1 VVEAVPAAE
10 EAGVVEEAGS
20 MRGGTMKSHR
30 LHLVKATVL
39 AVLLVL
45 CIPSAAMAAQERITS
60 FDSVITVAQDGSM
73 RVENTITALVTGD
86 QIQHGIYYDFPTIY
100 QNASTGGRMVIDFTV
115 LGVQRDGQ
123 TEPYTVQ
130 NYSNGKR
137 VKMGSADVTIPPGTH
152 TWTLRFRVDR
162 ELGYFSD
169 HDELYWNV
177 TGNGWTLPIERAS
190 ATVNL
195 PAGAAATI
203 TGIAVYTGPVGST
216 ASAATVSRGVD
227 GTPTIVTS
235 TVLNPGEGLT
245 IAVGWPK
252 GYIAQPSV
260 LTRIGWFFRDNSAL
274 IAGLLGLIGVFVYYM
289 AVWYRFG
296 KDPERGTIIALFT
309 PPEGM
314 SPGGVRYLSRM
325 AHDSK
330 TFTAALIDMAVKR
343 FVTIH
348 EDGRRYWVERGT
360 SDGTVLS
367 DDEAAI
373 AGTLLAHS
381 SRVDFLQDNAED
393 IQSAIRANKR
403 VLESDYQP
411 GFFVSN
417 SGYLLVGILCS
428 IGVFMM
434 TAFLSVSGTAT
445 QVAPVIIV
453 ALGLLAMGV
462 VFSRS
467 LKSYTARGRALMNR
481 VEGFKL
487 YLSVT
492 EKDRMNLLNPPERT
506 PEVFEKYLPYALAL
520 SVEQRW
526 AEQFASVFAH
536 MAAEGRPYVP
546 VWYSGMYWNPANPV
560 AFADNLGSRF
570 TGAISAAAVAP
581 GKSSGLGGGGFGG
594 GGGASGGGGGG
605 GGGGGW

>member
-1 VVEAVPAAE
+1 
-10 EAGVVEEAGS
+10 
-20 MRGGTMKSHR
+20 
-30 LHLVKATVL
+30 
-39 AVLLVL
+39 
-45 CIPSAAMAAQERITS
+45 
-60 FDSVITVAQDGSM
+60 
-73 RVENTITALVTGD
+73 
-86 QIQHGIYYDFPTIY
+86 
-100 QNASTGGRMVIDFTV
+100 MVIDFTV

-137 VKMGSADVTIPPGTH
+137 VKMGSADVIIPPGTH

-227 GTPTIVTS
+227 GTPTIVTT

-274 IAGLLGLIGVFVYYM
+274 IAGLLGLIAVFVYYM

-343 FVTIH
+343 FIIIH
-348 EDGRRYWVERGT
+348 EDGRKVLDSSGHLRRNGPVRRRGPLRR
-360 SDGTVLS
+360 DP
-367 DDEAAI
+367 
-373 AGTLLAHS
+373 AGTQLPRRLPAGQRRGHSGGDARQQAGPGVRLPARLLRQQQRVPAGGHPMLHRRFHAHRLPVGVRDGYAGRSCHHRGAGPSHNRGRLLAQPEVLH
-381 SRVDFLQDNAED
+381 RAWPRPHEPRRGIQAVPLRHGEGPHEPA
-393 IQSAIRANKR
+393 QSA
-403 VLESDYQP
+403 
-411 GFFVSN
+411 
-417 SGYLLVGILCS
+417 
-428 IGVFMM
+428 
-434 TAFLSVSGTAT
+434 
-445 QVAPVIIV
+445 
-453 ALGLLAMGV
+453 
-462 VFSRS
+462 
-467 LKSYTARGRALMNR
+467 
-481 VEGFKL
+481 
-487 YLSVT
+487 
-492 EKDRMNLLNPPERT
+492 
-506 PEVFEKYLPYALAL
+506 
-520 SVEQRW
+520 
-526 AEQFASVFAH
+526 
-536 MAAEGRPYVP
+536 
-546 VWYSGMYWNPANPV
+546 
-560 AFADNLGSRF
+560 
-570 TGAISAAAVAP
+570 
-581 GKSSGLGGGGFGG
+581 
-594 GGGASGGGGGG
+594 
-605 GGGGGW
+605 